1 MDKGLGKTKLGVSSV
16 IVEAGLK
23 FLHICI
29 LIFSVI
35 KEKPHLLPTTYYHCN
50 FSGTKLFSLKS
61 GKTSGIFFVKY
72 RIDACKNF
80 IFFPIIFILNL
91 GKLK

>member
-16 IVEAGLK
+16 IVEAELK

-29 LIFSVI
+29 LIFSII
-35 KEKPHLLPTTYYHCN
+35 KEKPSSATTYHHCN

-72 RIDACKNF
+72 RTDACKNF
-80 IFFPIIFILNL
+80 IFFP
-91 GKLK
+91 